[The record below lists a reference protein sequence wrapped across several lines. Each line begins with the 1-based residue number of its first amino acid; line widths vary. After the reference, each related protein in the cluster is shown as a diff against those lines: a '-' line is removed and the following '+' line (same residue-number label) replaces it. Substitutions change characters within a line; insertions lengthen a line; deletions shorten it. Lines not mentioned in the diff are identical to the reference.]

1 MTSSN
6 PKTRRRQRHACKER
20 AKEQRNEWH
29 RQSNTAWGRMCGNKK
44 TYPMQDDA
52 LNAAAQCCGKSRSG
66 YLRVYQCDYCE
77 MWRITS
83 KPQ

>member
-1 MTSSN
+1 
-6 PKTRRRQRHACKER
+6 
-20 AKEQRNEWH
+20 
-29 RQSNTAWGRMCGNKK
+29 MCGNKK